1 MIKNGFKKWIVLLLA
16 LALLT
21 ILPACSNTSAATSE
35 EENSLAN
42 QKQVEVIKLAGGD
55 WGYPTPY
62 GMYPRGP
69 GSRKTALIFDNLLT
83 TDTDGNIAA
92 KLAAEWLASE
102 DGLVYTL
109 KMRPDVK
116 WNDGEAFTAE
126 DVAFSYNYQKTYPTV
141 NAVDFSKIASM
152 AAVDSQTV
160 KITITE
166 PDAKF
171 LTTLTSFTII
181 PKHVWETVTDPNNYQ
196 DAKAVV
202 GTGPYKLTDY
212 SKEHGTYRYVINE
225 NFWGNEPKVKELEF
239 IPVSEEILAF
249 EQGEVDRISITPDV
263 LERFENNDE
272 YEVMQYVTS
281 WAYRLYYNMN
291 TKPDFANVTFRQA
304 LAYAINRDQLV
315 EKIERGAA
323 VAGNPGVLHPTN
335 KLYNEAVEQY
345 ANDPKKAE
353 ELLDSIG
360 FKDTDGD
367 KIRENASGEKLRF
380 SLLADEGST
389 RLAELIKQDLSLVGI
404 EATVQT
410 TDTKSRDARFAA
422 GDFEMVINGSGN
434 GEDFAEITN
443 VKKSAK
449 ATSTTAQVIGYNN
462 PEVDRLYTAQLK
474 ATDPAEQLK
483 LSRELQNLVAQE
495 MPKLTL
501 YYTNTIAVHR
511 PKIYD
516 GWSPD
521 TYHNDSRAN
530 FGVE

>member
-1 MIKNGFKKWIVLLLA
+1 MKNLLKKWIALFLA
-16 LALLT
+16 LSM
-21 ILPACSNTSAATSE
+21 IVMLPGCGSSQAKAE
-35 EENSLAN
+35 EENNLEA

-62 GMYPRGP
+62 GIYPRGP
-69 GSRKTALIFDNLLT
+69 GSRKMALIFDALVT
-83 TDTDGNIAA
+83 TDVDGNIIPR
-92 KLAAEWLASE
+92 LATEWQASE

-109 KMRPDVK
+109 KLRPDVK
-116 WNDGEAFTAE
+116 WNDGEALTAE
-126 DVAFSYNYQKTYPTV
+126 DVVFSYDYQKTYIPV
-141 NAVDFSKIASM
+141 NAVDFSKVVSM
-152 AAVDSQTV
+152 EATESQTV
-160 KITITE
+160 NITITE
-166 PDAKF
+166 PDPKF
-171 LTTLTSFTII
+171 MSTLTSFNII
-181 PKHVWETVTDPNNYQ
+181 PKHVWETVIDPNNYQ

-212 SKEHGTYRYVINE
+212 SKEHGTYRFEINE
-225 NFWGNEPKVKELEF
+225 EFWGNEPKVKEIKF

-263 LERFENNDE
+263 LDRFESNDE

-291 TKPDFANVTFRQA
+291 NESDFANVTFRQA

-323 VAGNPGVLHPTN
+323 VPGNPGVLHPTN
-335 KLYNEAVEQY
+335 KLYNGAVEQY
-345 ANDPKKAE
+345 ANDPQKAE

-367 KIRENASGEKLRF
+367 KIRENDSGEKLSF
-380 SLLADEGST
+380 TLLADEGST
-389 RLAELIKQDLSLVGI
+389 RLAELIKQDLALVGV
-404 EATVQT
+404 EVNVQT

-422 GDFEMVINGSGN
+422 GDFEMVINGSGG
-434 GEDFAEITN
+434 GEDLSEVTN

-449 ATSTTAQVIGYNN
+449 ATSTTAEVIGYNN

-474 ATDPAEQLK
+474 ATGPEEQLK
-483 LSRELQNLVAQE
+483 LSGELQNLVAQE
-495 MPKLTL
+495 LPKLTL

-511 PKIYD
+511 PKVYN
-516 GWSPD
+516 GWSAD
-521 TYHNDSRAN
+521 TYHNDARIN
-530 FGVE
+530 FVAD